1 MLQLPGSSLELCEQF
16 STMFQGWWIENIS
29 VLVFTTFSERLSTR
43 RPTRAQDRRHASGEI
58 RKTWST

>member
-1 MLQLPGSSLELCEQF
+1 MLQLPGSSLELYEQF

-43 RPTRAQDRRHASGEI
+43 ARHARRTGDTRAVKYAKRG
-58 RKTWST
+58 